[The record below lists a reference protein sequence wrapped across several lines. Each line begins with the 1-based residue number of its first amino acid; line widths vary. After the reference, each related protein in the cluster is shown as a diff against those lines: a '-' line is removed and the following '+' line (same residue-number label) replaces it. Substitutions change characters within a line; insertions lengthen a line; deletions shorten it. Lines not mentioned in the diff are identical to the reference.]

1 MPIPKSAQNKLEQLS
16 LMPNFR
22 LRTKKSYRQLVFA
35 LTLPLLIISCS
46 GSHYGA
52 AKLSSVPDGA
62 EVINIDTGTVLG
74 VTPTEVWWESG
85 SGKKQL
91 INVRLRKAGFYDKLA
106 TFWLSMR
113 HSSSQAALNN
123 AQKVEV
129 NLIPK
134 PQ

>member
-1 MPIPKSAQNKLEQLS
+1 MLALKTPKQRS
-16 LMPNFR
+16 LASFFELGR
-22 LRTKKSYRQLVFA
+22 KQSFKHLVFA
-35 LTLPLLIISCS
+35 LTLPLLLISCS

-52 AKLSSVPDGA
+52 AKISSVPDGA

-74 VTPTEVWWESG
+74 VTPTEVWWESK
-85 SGKKQL
+85 SSKQQF

-113 HSSSQAALNN
+113 HSSPEKAVSN